1 MVDLVKIRKK
11 AKEKKESADAQSSG
25 APATSPAS
33 SDAKQSRAAGAVAGA
48 PLEPTA
54 PPIDKIARFLATAGE
69 RQIDD
74 VKSKIDTGEELQE
87 LLTFRIAEEL
97 YAIDI
102 EHVVEIITPRPITR
116 VPNADQTI
124 VGILS
129 LRGAVVT
136 IIDVRRRL
144 GHPVEDRRSRLSGQ
158 AGLPVPHDADT
169 RVVVIDENGEN
180 LGFIVDRVERVVKVA
195 PSAIEPQP
203 VAHTSEHDESVRGV
217 FRHADAL
224 TILLNLENLLT
235 TNGTDL

>member
-11 AKEKKESADAQSSG
+11 AKEKKSQSNEAQPPAAAPLRGGAKNAARDGG
-25 APATSPAS
+25 AP
-33 SDAKQSRAAGAVAGA
+33 QER
-48 PLEPTA
+48 
-54 PPIDKIARFLATAGE
+54 PPVVDKIARFLATAGE
-69 RQIDD
+69 RQVVD
-74 VKSKIDTGEELQE
+74 VKTKDQGAEEVQE
-87 LLTFRIAEEL
+87 LLMFSIAEEL

-102 EHVVEIITPRPITR
+102 ERVVEIITPRPITH
-116 VPNADQTI
+116 VPNADRSI

-144 GHPVEDRRSRLSGQ
+144 GHPLEYT
-158 AGLPVPHDADT
+158 HDADT
-169 RVVVIDENGEN
+169 RLVVIDENGEN
-180 LGFIVDRVERVVKVA
+180 LGFVVDRVERVVKVA
-195 PSAIEPQP
+195 PSSIERQP
-203 VAHTSEHDESVRGV
+203 VAHTSEDDECVRGV